1 VNLPLFRRRDLLKNL
16 LRAPRD
22 PLRLSPVLQARSDQ
36 ILRDGAHAR
45 LEGVVGKRLV
55 SIYEPGE
62 RSGAWIG
69 GAFRLLDLGQ
79 LQYVLN
85 KPNRFLF
92 VMEAQPIEQLSLT
105 VGTYEIR
112 LLITCSSRPPSQ
124 AALILTIMA
133 KPLAHSLPAADF
145 ISIQK
150 G

>member
-92 VMEAQPIEQLSLT
+92 VMEGTAHRATLLDCRHLRDSVTDNLFVSAAVASRFDSYDHGKT
-105 VGTYEIR
+105 V
-112 LLITCSSRPPSQ
+112 SS
-124 AALILTIMA
+124 
-133 KPLAHSLPAADF
+133 
-145 ISIQK
+145 
-150 G
+150 